1 MIQYF
6 KDSAKELRQE
16 VTWPAW
22 TELQQTTIVVIIASV
37 MLALSV
43 WAIDKVWVFLLGF
56 LY

>member
-6 KDSAKELRQE
+6 KDSVKELRQE
-16 VTWPAW
+16 VTWPSWA
-22 TELQQTTIVVIIASV
+22 ELQQTTVVVIIASV

-43 WAIDKVWVFLLGF
+43 WAIDKVWVFILGF